1 MRLTKLLHRNSSLT
15 LPYFSTTSVVVT
27 KLTEY
32 VLSRTGIILVRSD

>member
-15 LPYFSTTSVVVT
+15 SPYLSTTSVVVT

-32 VLSRTGIILVRSD
+32 ALSRTRNILVRSD